1 MTRDTKVDQMARS
14 PSRKRDTFHHGNV
27 LEELIDAARRRIK
40 IQGVDSITL
49 RDLASDVGINHR
61 AIYRHCPDKETLL
74 AEAAERCWRDF
85 LNHLIK
91 ATTGMVPGPAMLVAA
106 GIAMFQ
112 WGRENPQYFHFAT
125 GAYPSLARRFPQ
137 LEAAIADV
145 VEFFALGFAGSGI
158 APDLVAQR
166 AGLYLSAMHGVTGQ
180 YLHGRLRY
188 APEHAGEWIGDVCT
202 MLIQGLT

>member
-1 MTRDTKVDQMARS
+1 MARS
-14 PSRKRDTFHHGNV
+14 PSRKRETFHHGNV
-27 LEELIDAARRRIK
+27 LEELIDAALQRVR

-74 AEAAERCWRDF
+74 AEAAERCWREF
-85 LNHLIK
+85 LKHLMK
-91 ATTGMVPGPAMLVAA
+91 ATAGMVPGRAMLVAA
-106 GIAMFQ
+106 GVAMFQ

-145 VEFFALGFAGSGI
+145 VEFFALGFAGSGM

-166 AGLYLSAMHGVTGQ
+166 AGVYLSAMHGVTAQ
-180 YLHGRLRY
+180 YLHGRLRF
-188 APEHAGEWIGDVCT
+188 APESASEWMGDVCT
-202 MLIQGLT
+202 MLIEGLA

>member
-1 MTRDTKVDQMARS
+1 MARS
-14 PSRKRDTFHHGNV
+14 PSRKRETFHHGNV
-27 LEELIDAARRRIK
+27 LEELIDAALQRIR

-85 LNHLIK
+85 LKHLVE
-91 ATTGMVPGPAMLVAA
+91 ATAGMVPGRAMLVAA
-106 GIAMFQ
+106 GVAMFQ

-145 VEFFALGFAGSGI
+145 VEFFALGFAGSRI

-166 AGLYLSAMHGVTGQ
+166 AGVYLSAMHGVTAQ
-180 YLHGRLRY
+180 YLHGRLRF
-188 APEHAGEWIGDVCT
+188 APERASEWMADVCT
-202 MLIQGLT
+202 MLIEGLA